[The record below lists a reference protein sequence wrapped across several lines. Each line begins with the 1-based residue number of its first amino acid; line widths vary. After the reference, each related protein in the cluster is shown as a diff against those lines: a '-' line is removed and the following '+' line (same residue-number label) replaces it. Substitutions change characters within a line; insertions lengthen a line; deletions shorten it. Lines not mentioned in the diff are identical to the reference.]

1 MDMTAATRK
10 SPSAGTVRM
19 SADERRVAVIRAA
32 VKEFA
37 RGGLNG
43 TSTAVI
49 AQRVGVSQPY
59 LFRLFA
65 TKKDI
70 FLAAVDY
77 GFRRVE
83 ETFVEAADG
92 LDGLAARHAMSHAY
106 QRLLAEDSDLLHMQL
121 NAYVASADPEIQT
134 EVRASWDRLDALLRE
149 RIGLPPGE
157 MTDFFAR
164 GMLCNVI
171 AALDLPRERYF
182 GDFLPSEG
190 AEVGC
195 EMCAAEAAERSE

>member
-1 MDMTAATRK
+1 
-10 SPSAGTVRM
+10 M

-37 RGGLNG
+37 RGGLHG
-43 TSTAVI
+43 TSTAAI

-83 ETFVEAADG
+83 DAFAEAIDG
-92 LDGLAARHAMSHAY
+92 LEGMAAKHAMSHAY
-106 QRLLAEDSDLLHMQL
+106 NRFLDEDSDLLHMQL
-121 NAYVASADPEIQT
+121 NAYVASADPEVQA
-134 EVRASWDRLDALLRE
+134 EVRASWDRLDAFVRE
-149 RIGLPPGE
+149 RTGLPPDA
-157 MTDFFAR
+157 MTDFFSR

-171 AALDLPRERYF
+171 AALNLPRERYF

-190 AEVGC
+190 AEVDC
-195 EMCAAEAAERSE
+195 ELCAADAAAWAERTERAD

>member
-1 MDMTAATRK
+1 MTAVTRK

-19 SADERRVAVIRAA
+19 SADERRVAVVRAA

-37 RGGLNG
+37 RGGLHG
-43 TSTAVI
+43 TSTAAI

-83 ETFVEAADG
+83 ETFLQATEG
-92 LDGLAARHAMSHAY
+92 LEGLAAKHAMSHAY
-106 QRLLAEDSDLLHMQL
+106 QRFLDEDSDLLHMQL
-121 NAYVASADPEIQT
+121 NAYVASADPEIQV
-134 EVRASWDRLDALLRE
+134 EVRASWDRLDALVRE
-149 RIGLPPGE
+149 RTGLPPGE

-171 AALDLPRERYF
+171 AALELPRARYF

-190 AEVGC
+190 AEVDC
-195 EMCAAEAAERSE
+195 ELCAAKAAEEAE